1 MFDDDKPVKDFGFAG
16 RSKTR
21 GVIDKL
27 GGQGEFRT
35 GYALTPN
42 GWVMLKTHG
51 GLPRT
56 YPTQLSTRPI
66 EEEEIVPDYHIFQVT
81 TRAEMDWPATP
92 IATTATMSHWVSK
105 DPRIDLEEL
114 STTAKGDCEW
124 FGASPHVVTWFG
136 LNSSG
141 RQASSLFYW
150 RMTSLSRHKPLA
162 HSSRRQIQRE
172 AVWVDGEKW
181 FDLPLNRAPLCAAM
195 AGELL
200 RVIAVD
206 QTAFGV
212 TAAFAKDGT
221 GGTNLA
227 EISGS
232 PLYLYEG
239 TKDAMT
245 MMRTVTFDLGTGT
258 GYVFLQSLFFS
269 PDGEKAAGIIG
280 ITGYGSSLDQ
290 RIVEVSFADG
300 GIPVFK
306 KSCRYAESYLRDD
319 DDNWIY
325 QLPTGLPADD
335 GSYLRPFTTDGRPVV
350 SANHQ
355 LFGPLYWLDK
365 TKVAVAVEYRHS
377 DGKLCVLNRRYI
389 KRYGPDHVQLS
400 DFELIPDEFE
410 HLETG
415 EIFDENISAFVE
427 ACIAVGN
434 TPPAQPYSNIVAPN
448 RTKPRGEADDPYWPY
463 WGGGAFPG
471 TSRTDGIV
479 GYERQDYVWAT
490 KKKYTHY
497 LDINREAEGI
507 QYRLED
513 IDGNPLSGNYS
524 SRSSDVY
531 TMRFVTKETTYEGG
545 ITSSTVEHSMTGPFG
560 TTTYTQ
566 THVSV
571 ETEGSTETTL
581 LDTMIVNRSES
592 EDGYDIVAAD
602 LRKGVYVLDTPSGRQ
617 VVSGFPANNI
627 ANDLTLRLPPG
638 FPEDEEEDMLL
649 QILDLEKPYFGIEH
663 MTLYKSGNHLVFSM
677 QDVWSGGTSLAHWS
691 PSSGISAIS
700 TGAPHEAP
708 IYFRSA

>member
-21 GVIDKL
+21 GVLDKL

-66 EEEEIVPDYHIFQVT
+66 EEEEIIPDYHIFQVT
-81 TRAEMDWPATP
+81 TRADMDWPATP
-92 IATTATMSHWVSK
+92 IATTATMNYWASK
-105 DPRIDLEEL
+105 DPRIDLEEV

-124 FGASPHVVTWFG
+124 FGASPRVVTWFG

-150 RMTSLSRHKPLA
+150 RMTTLSRHKPLA

-195 AGELL
+195 AGDLL
-200 RVIAVD
+200 RVIAID
-206 QTAFGV
+206 QTAFAT

-232 PLYLYEG
+232 VLYLYEG

-245 MMRTVTFDLGTGT
+245 MMRTVTFDLGSGT
-258 GYVFLQSLFFS
+258 GYIFLQSLFFS

-290 RIVEVSFADG
+290 RIVEVSFSDG

-306 KSCRYAESYLRDD
+306 KSCRYSESGWIDEYE
-319 DDNWIY
+319 NWRY
-325 QLPTGLPADD
+325 TFPTGLPVDD
-335 GSYLRPFTTDGRPVV
+335 GNYVRQFGKHGTSPGGFRPSYGVT
-350 SANHQ
+350 
-355 LFGPLYWLDK
+355 K

-377 DGKLCVLNRRYI
+377 DGKLCVLNRKYVTATGPEYI
-389 KRYGPDHVQLS
+389 QMS
-400 DFELIPDEFE
+400 DFEGLITPDEFE
-410 HLETG
+410 YLATG
-415 EIFDENISAFVE
+415 EIYDNNLEAHTE
-427 ACIAVGN
+427 ACIAAGI
-434 TPPAQPYSNIVAPN
+434 TPTTAGLIEAPN
-448 RTKPRGEADDPYWPY
+448 RPLPGNDLTGRY
-463 WGGGAFPG
+463 GAGAYPG
-471 TSRTDGIV
+471 STSTPPGV
-479 GYERQDYVWAT
+479 YVSFERQDYVWIIKRRREHFVYDWRIA
-490 KKKYTHY
+490 KDIHY
-497 LDINREAEGI
+497 E
-507 QYRLED
+507 LED
-513 IDGNPLSGNYS
+513 IDGNSLSEKYS
-524 SRSSDVY
+524 SRTSNVY
-531 TMRFVTKETTYEGG
+531 SLRLEEQTVEYGHEIITEPQDLAAIGPNGTFPYTVTNVFIRSGEDSF
-545 ITSSTVEHSMTGPFG
+545 SSTS
-560 TTTYTQ
+560 TTIIDKE
-566 THVSV
+566 
-571 ETEGSTETTL
+571 ETE
-581 LDTMIVNRSES
+581 
-592 EDGYDIVAAD
+592 DGHDIIAAD
-602 LRKGVYVLDTPSGRQ
+602 LRKGIYVLKTPSGRQ
-617 VVSGFPANNI
+617 VVSGFPTHNSGNVI
-627 ANDLTLRLPPG
+627 AAKLPPG
-638 FPEDEEEDMLL
+638 FPEGEEEDMLL
-649 QILDLEKPYFGIEH
+649 QITDLEKPYFGIEH

-691 PSSGISAIS
+691 PSAGISSIS